1 MSLQV
6 AILKVLAGRSDGR
19 ATLDDMRRDL
29 CILASSGHEWN
40 DRMKRLGARAPGLDI
55 FGQKLVHR
63 DSDGWEITGAGREIL
78 EMIETSTD
86 VIRMPAAAAVA
97 PLPTKTWYPLPSD
110 HPRSKITVIGVKIR
124 RRRHRAR
131 GEAGPLV
138 RLA

>member
-40 DRMKRLGARAPGLDI
+40 DRMKRLAARAPGLDI
-55 FGQKLVHR
+55 FGQKFVRR
-63 DSDGWEITGAGREIL
+63 DSDGWEITEGGREIL

-86 VIRMPAAAAVA
+86 VIRMPAAT
-97 PLPTKTWYPLPSD
+97 PLPTKTWYPILSD
-110 HPRSKITVIGVKIR
+110 RPRSKITVIGLKIR

-138 RLA
+138 RLG